1 MNSATIVHQPLLKK
15 RGLIAYLLLLNMTAP
30 LSVDMYLPAFPTIIS
45 EFITNETMLNYTLI
59 GFLVS
64 FSVGMLFIG
73 PISDKFGRK
82 PILTTGIII
91 YSFASLMCAFSA
103 TIEMLIIFRVLQA
116 AGAGGMVSVSTA
128 MVRDAFDDEAR
139 PKIIAILQMLAV
151 FAPTLAPIIGAFIVK
166 HTTWRVTFLLLTAL
180 SGISLILSFL
190 LKETL
195 PKEKRVSG
203 NILNSFYG
211 LIEIGKN
218 RSFMYFLIASGSCSM
233 VYMAF
238 IAVSSYIYIQ
248 FFGLSEE
255 TYSIF
260 FAVNSLVLMVGPNIY
275 ILVRKMIPP
284 TKIPLIS
291 YSSIFIA
298 GILIATI
305 GRQNEYLF
313 LLTFM
318 PVTLS
323 LSFLRAFS
331 TSTLL
336 AQPDMNGGA
345 TSSMINFTNT
355 ALGAFGMLLT
365 SLPWINHIVGVGSIA
380 IISMLISGIMMLL
393 FHRNGLKLQGYN

>member
-211 LIEIGKN
+211 LIEIGK
-218 RSFMYFLIASGSCSM
+218 
-233 VYMAF
+233 
-238 IAVSSYIYIQ
+238 
-248 FFGLSEE
+248 
-255 TYSIF
+255 
-260 FAVNSLVLMVGPNIY
+260 
-275 ILVRKMIPP
+275 
-284 TKIPLIS
+284 
-291 YSSIFIA
+291 
-298 GILIATI
+298 
-305 GRQNEYLF
+305 
-313 LLTFM
+313 
-318 PVTLS
+318 
-323 LSFLRAFS
+323 
-331 TSTLL
+331 
-336 AQPDMNGGA
+336 
-345 TSSMINFTNT
+345 
-355 ALGAFGMLLT
+355 
-365 SLPWINHIVGVGSIA
+365 
-380 IISMLISGIMMLL
+380 
-393 FHRNGLKLQGYN
+393 

>member
-1 MNSATIVHQPLLKK
+1 
-15 RGLIAYLLLLNMTAP
+15 
-30 LSVDMYLPAFPTIIS
+30 
-45 EFITNETMLNYTLI
+45 
-59 GFLVS
+59 
-64 FSVGMLFIG
+64 
-73 PISDKFGRK
+73 
-82 PILTTGIII
+82 
-91 YSFASLMCAFSA
+91 
-103 TIEMLIIFRVLQA
+103 
-116 AGAGGMVSVSTA
+116 
-128 MVRDAFDDEAR
+128 
-139 PKIIAILQMLAV
+139 
-151 FAPTLAPIIGAFIVK
+151 
-166 HTTWRVTFLLLTAL
+166 
-180 SGISLILSFL
+180 
-190 LKETL
+190 
-195 PKEKRVSG
+195 
-203 NILNSFYG
+203 
-211 LIEIGKN
+211 
-218 RSFMYFLIASGSCSM
+218 LIASGSCSM